1 MKIDDTEKAIVTI
14 LEAYLDGD
22 IDCTQ
27 RDNLL
32 TVLEMKTK
40 AEYRKRSFKKR
51 FKFRPSKDDPNKGT
65 ITVDGETYRVDI
77 GNSGK
82 VTMRTIDG
90 DDVTFTRETGALYDG
105 GDIVFDMNELSKLKT
120 KQADAVTHHEIAHIK
135 FQGVNTDSD
144 WNVIDKDK
152 SLSPK
157 AVEELITSS
166 LIDIIGQEPSRRLR
180 NSREYKQIITD
191 LRNRYMKKLKNNPN
205 RDKVLQD
212 LRNDAIRAY
221 KKFEKGG
228 HTNWSE
234 FEADRYAANK
244 TSERDTIQGFKK
256 SYKNFKKNEYKKYGI
271 DPKVESKR
279 RLKYDKNGN
288 PVYADEKQERYYDI
302 KNIGTTDMSTR
313 EKVLKNPELKKYKDI
328 YK

>member
-1 MKIDDTEKAIVTI
+1 MDDTEKAIVTI
-14 LEAYLDGD
+14 LEAYLDGV

-27 RDNLL
+27 RDKLL

-40 AEYRKRSFKKR
+40 TEYRKRSFKKR
-51 FKFRPSKDDPNKGT
+51 FKFHPSKDDPNKGT

-82 VTMRTIDG
+82 VRVRTSDG
-90 DDVTFTRETGALYDG
+90 KDTEFTRMTGALFDG
-105 GDIVFDMNELSKLKT
+105 GDIIFDMNQLMKLKP

-135 FQGVNTDSD
+135 FQGIGMDSD
-144 WNVIDKDK
+144 SNVTNKDK
-152 SLSPK
+152 SVSPK
-157 AVEELITSS
+157 AIEEIITSM
-166 LIDIIGQEPSRRLR
+166 LTELFGHKIDREFR
-180 NSREYKQIITD
+180 NDTNLKDAIDD
-191 LRNRYMKKLKNNPN
+191 LRDRYMKKLKNNPN

-212 LRNDAIRAY
+212 LRNDAIKAY
-221 KKFEKGG
+221 KKFEKSG
-228 HTNWSE
+228 HTNWKE

-244 TSERDTIQGFKK
+244 TSERDLIQGVKQT
-256 SYKNFKKNEYKKYGI
+256 YKNLKTKEYKKHGI

-279 RLKYDKNGN
+279 HLKYDKNGK
-288 PVYADEKQERYYDI
+288 PVYADKKQELYYTI
-302 KNIGTTDMSTR
+302 KNHGTTDMSTR

>member
-27 RDNLL
+27 RDDLL

-51 FKFRPSKDDPNKGT
+51 FKFHPSKDDPNKGT

-77 GNSGK
+77 GNSGT
-82 VTMRTIDG
+82 VTLYRPDG
-90 DDVTFTRETGALYDG
+90 ESIETDRRPKALFTG
-105 GDIVFDMNELSKLKT
+105 GDIILDMTQLAKLKT
-120 KQADAVTHHEIAHIK
+120 KEADAITHHEIAHIK
-135 FQGVNTDSD
+135 FQGIDIGPD
-144 WNVIDKDK
+144 WNITNKDK

-157 AVEELITSS
+157 AIEE
-166 LIDIIGQEPSRRLR
+166 IIKSILTKDGINYNQEIR
-180 NSREYKQIITD
+180 NNEEFKNSVDD
-191 LRNRYMKKLKNNPN
+191 LRAAYVQKLKNNPN

-228 HTNWSE
+228 HTNWKE

-244 TSERDTIQGFKK
+244 TSERDIIQGLKRYTKNDKK
-256 SYKNFKKNEYKKYGI
+256 KTYKQFGI
-271 DPKVESKR
+271 DPKIESKR
-279 RLKYDKNGN
+279 RLKYDKNGK
-288 PVYADEKQERYYDI
+288 PVYADEKQEIYYTLKDEI
-302 KNIGTTDMSTR
+302 NKDNSTR

>member
-1 MKIDDTEKAIVTI
+1 MKIDATEKAIVTI

-27 RDNLL
+27 RDDLL

-40 AEYRKRSFKKR
+40 AEYKKRSFKKR
-51 FKFRPSKDDPNKGT
+51 FKFHPSKDDPNKGT
-65 ITVDGETYRVDI
+65 VTVDGESYRVDI
-77 GNSGK
+77 GNSGT
-82 VTMRTIDG
+82 VTLRTNDG
-90 DDVTFTRETGALYDG
+90 ENTEFTRMTGALFDG
-105 GDIVFDMNELSKLKT
+105 GDIIFDMNQLMKLK
-120 KQADAVTHHEIAHIK
+120 KQQADAVTQHEIAHIK
-135 FQGVNTDSD
+135 FHGVDTDSD
-144 WNVIDKDK
+144 ANVTNKDK

-157 AVEELITSS
+157 VIEEIITSI
-166 LIDIIGQEPSRRLR
+166 LTEIIGHEPSRGLR
-180 NSREYKQIITD
+180 NNSEYKQSLTA
-191 LRNRYMKKLKNNPN
+191 LRNRYMQKLKNNPN

-212 LRNDAIRAY
+212 LRNDAIRVY

-228 HTNWSE
+228 HTNWKE

-244 TSERDTIQGFKK
+244 TSERDLIQGVKQT
-256 SYKNFKKNEYKKYGI
+256 YKNIKKQAYKKYGI

-279 RLKYDKNGN
+279 HLKYDKNGN
-288 PVYADEKQERYYDI
+288 PVYADKKQELYYAI
-302 KNIGTTDMSTR
+302 KKIDGTDMSTR